1 MEDWEDPPFHRVH
14 RLLGFSYPFSNFLT
28 KQNRVSKAKQNIT
41 KHEKSL
47 KCPHKMFEN
56 RNNSSFKSDWTISDL
71 RSISEH
77 KIRKI
82 QQYEKKIEHL
92 GTSKSSYS
100 SFYGMTPTCY
110 SRITFMVEKI

>member
-1 MEDWEDPPFHRVH
+1 MH

-56 RNNSSFKSDWTISDL
+56 RNNSSFKSDRPISNL
-71 RSISEH
+71 RSWGVSI
-77 KIRKI
+77 KIVKI
-82 QQYEKKIEHL
+82 NKSSSMKKIEHL